1 MAKSP
6 LCPRVF
12 SCPVSFLGHSAPSPG
27 TRHRPPR
34 SLGGGF
40 RHPFPSVPFYK
51 ERFVEPPEMKCVGS
65 VTNLRASAKHSAR
78 PSCDV
83 AEEQRGGAAAQT
95 RPVPALLPGPPHPL
109 SRRPRAGPW
118 PRLQLPAPGVTGG
131 SAAGPRPAS
140 RPVARPGR
148 ATPALPMPDPVTAA
162 RRLRPGR
169 LRQSGRASGGA
180 SGSVCVRGPGGS
192 RPHREEEKRGR
203 RVHPG
208 GRVGGPV

>member
-1 MAKSP
+1 
-6 LCPRVF
+6 
-12 SCPVSFLGHSAPSPG
+12 
-27 TRHRPPR
+27 
-34 SLGGGF
+34 
-40 RHPFPSVPFYK
+40 
-51 ERFVEPPEMKCVGS
+51 MKCVGS

-180 SGSVCVRGPGGS
+180 SGSVCVRGPGGPG
-192 RPHREEEKRGR
+192 RTGR
-203 RVHPG
+203 RRNEGAVSIPG
-208 GRVGGPV
+208 GVSGAQCDLQGPRRGGSSWAGHSLPEPQPPPL